1 MFGNQF
7 KNLFGFL
14 LDVLDDDPDQLDE
27 CNDERPEGDRP
38 QVIAKHAPN
47 AHLIWAIFLR
57 PKKLDRFIKLYYLN
71 DTF

>member
-27 CNDERPEGDRP
+27 CNDERPKGDRP

-47 AHLIWAIFLR
+47 AHLI
-57 PKKLDRFIKLYYLN
+57 
-71 DTF
+71 

>member
-47 AHLIWAIFLR
+47 AHLI
-57 PKKLDRFIKLYYLN
+57 
-71 DTF
+71 